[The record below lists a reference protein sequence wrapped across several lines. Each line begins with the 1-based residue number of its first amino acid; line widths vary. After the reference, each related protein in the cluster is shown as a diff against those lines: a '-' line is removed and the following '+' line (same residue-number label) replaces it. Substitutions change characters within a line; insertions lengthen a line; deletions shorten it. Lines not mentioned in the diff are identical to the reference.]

1 MEQLR
6 GGRKRRYDGDAIE
19 PHRRPWMLA
28 FTQDVLEEIR
38 AAHVLPCDILQT
50 VADYAFNNP
59 TIHLQVQ
66 KDLDKWP
73 FKTASA
79 QEREPLQDINLKLCD
94 TLLDVMTAFE
104 RIGERDW
111 LIARVPESHVLRKL
125 VLTSEWS
132 HIELDLTSEWS
143 DIELDLVLPKLHLQ
157 IGEALH
163 SIGVT
168 SKQLQERFH
177 VVRLKLKYIFI
188 EVIE

>member
-6 GGRKRRYDGDAIE
+6 GGRKRRHDGDAIE

-28 FTQDVLEEIR
+28 FTKDVLEEIR
-38 AAHVLPCDILQT
+38 AAHVLPCDILQS

-125 VLTSEWS
+125 VLTSDSEWS
-132 HIELDLTSEWS
+132 HIELDM
-143 DIELDLVLPKLHLQ
+143 VLPKLHLQ

-177 VVRLKLKYIFI
+177 VVRLKLKYIRI
-188 EVIE
+188 TVIE

>member
-6 GGRKRRYDGDAIE
+6 GGRKRRHDGDAIE

-28 FTQDVLEEIR
+28 FTKDVLEEIR
-38 AAHVLPCDILQT
+38 AAHVLPRDILQT
-50 VADYAFNNP
+50 VADYAFDDI
-59 TIHLQVQ
+59 TIHLRVQ
-66 KDLDKWP
+66 KDLDSWP
-73 FKTASA
+73 FKDARP
-79 QEREPLQDINLKLCD
+79 EHRLPLVEDINLKLCD

-125 VLTSEWS
+125 VLTSDSEGS
-132 HIELDLTSEWS
+132 HIELDM
-143 DIELDLVLPKLHLQ
+143 VLPKLHLQ

-177 VVRLKLKYIFI
+177 VVRLKLKYIRI
-188 EVIE
+188 TVIE

>member
-1 MEQLR
+1 MEQSR
-6 GGRKRRYDGDAIE
+6 GGRKRRHDGGAIE

-28 FTQDVLEEIR
+28 FTKHVLEEIR

-73 FKTASA
+73 FKYAA
-79 QEREPLQDINLKLCD
+79 PQKREPLEDINLKLCD

-104 RIGERDW
+104 RIRDP
-111 LIARVPESHVLRKL
+111 LISSVPESQSLLRKL

-132 HIELDLTSEWS
+132 NIELDL
-143 DIELDLVLPKLHLQ
+143 LLPKLHLQ

-177 VVRLKLKYIFI
+177 VVRLKLKYIRI
-188 EVIE
+188 TVIE